1 LLQGEVSFEVAKD
14 TDRPFQVLAG
24 GGIVQAV
31 GTEFS
36 VHLTASNEVDVIVVE
51 GRVAVMRETRTQLA
65 ERTSDFDKLPP
76 LRLDAGEG
84 VRYGNGVDSINRMKF
99 DEKTLDKKLAWKRG
113 VLIFKGETLEQA
125 IEQISRYTTNNI
137 VIDDPSLASMQ
148 VGGRY
153 KTNDI
158 DTLIQSLAEV
168 MEIDLHYLPGGK
180 VILKKSNG

>member
-1 LLQGEVSFEVAKD
+1 
-14 TDRPFQVLAG
+14 
-24 GGIVQAV
+24 
-31 GTEFS
+31 
-36 VHLTASNEVDVIVVE
+36 
-51 GRVAVMRETRTQLA
+51 MRETRTQLA